1 MKLYLTLGFVV
12 AILCLASCVS
22 IYFNNPQPTD
32 AKNIKNFPRKIR
44 GTWIEDG
51 DTTSIRKKTFRKVE
65 WEVKSISKAELDT
78 TQSLVV
84 KGDKIFDV
92 ESDSVQGYYYEFR
105 DDSFFVN
112 IPQITMYELGEGV
125 LFRRVSKS
133 YFTLSINTDSI
144 WWNVYLIEILPD
156 ESILVKYPKKS
167 ELSILET
174 MLENEELE
182 IKITPYEDDKLTT
195 SEFQKF
201 WNVGLTS
208 KQMLGYISK
217 GGFSDTTL
225 VINRTNKFK
234 K

>member
-1 MKLYLTLGFVV
+1 MKLYLTLGIVA
-12 AILCLASCVS
+12 AILSLASCVS

-32 AKNIKNFPRKIR
+32 ARNIKNFPRKIR

-51 DTTSIRKKTFRKVE
+51 DTTTIRKRTFRKVE
-65 WEVKSISKAELDT
+65 WAVESISKAEFDT

-84 KGDKIFDV
+84 KGDKIFDL
-92 ESDSVQGYYYEFR
+92 ESDSVQGYYYELR
-105 DDSFFVN
+105 EDSFFVK
-112 IPQITMYELGEGV
+112 IPQITRYELGEGV
-125 LFRRVSKS
+125 LFRRVSKR

-156 ESILVKYPKKS
+156 ESILVKYPIKS

-182 IKITPYEDDKLTT
+182 IKITPYEEDKLTT

-208 KQMLGYISK
+208 KQMLEYISR
-217 GGFSDTTL
+217 GGFSDSIL
-225 VINRTNKFK
+225 VINPTNKFK